1 MSNKKLKMVKADKQK
16 MDGYGVSMNFV
27 HKTLALFKSWFKR
40 SPDKTC
46 GCIVVCRCGKSLAQY
61 LDESG
66 ELFVV
71 KDVDH
76 LLEVTGWKEVKGR
89 WYCPA
94 CLARFVEIYGQK
106 EFDLVHSGNCVDI
119 LPKS

>member
-1 MSNKKLKMVKADKQK
+1 MLLISNILVKVRKLLRRPQ
-16 MDGYGVSMNFV
+16 
-27 HKTLALFKSWFKR
+27 
-40 SPDKTC
+40 PQTC

-66 ELFVV
+66 KMFVV
-71 KDVDH
+71 KDVNH

-106 EFDLVHSGNCVDI
+106 EFDLVHSGNSVDI
-119 LPKS
+119 LPKG